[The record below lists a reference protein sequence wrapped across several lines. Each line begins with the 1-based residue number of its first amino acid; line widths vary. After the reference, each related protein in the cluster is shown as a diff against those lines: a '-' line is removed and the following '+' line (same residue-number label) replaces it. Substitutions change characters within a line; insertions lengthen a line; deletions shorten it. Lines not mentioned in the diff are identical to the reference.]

1 MKYTRCGAETSSI
14 LFAHNAGLT
23 PKIAN
28 PKLWQ
33 RRHQT
38 TVGGEV
44 RVESRHPPRDEEIRD
59 FFMRYVSYISLR
71 AVTRNRFQS
80 FLL

>member
-1 MKYTRCGAETSSI
+1 MPVRIHIGAIDDERALGTHEVHQMGAETSSI

-38 TVGGEV
+38 TIGGEV
-44 RVESRHPPRDEEIRD
+44 RVESRHPPP
-59 FFMRYVSYISLR
+59 
-71 AVTRNRFQS
+71 
-80 FLL
+80 

>member
-1 MKYTRCGAETSSI
+1 MPVRIHIGAIDDERVLGRMKYTRCGAETSSI

-38 TVGGEV
+38 TIGGEV
-44 RVESRHPPRDEEIRD
+44 RVESRHPPP
-59 FFMRYVSYISLR
+59 
-71 AVTRNRFQS
+71 
-80 FLL
+80 